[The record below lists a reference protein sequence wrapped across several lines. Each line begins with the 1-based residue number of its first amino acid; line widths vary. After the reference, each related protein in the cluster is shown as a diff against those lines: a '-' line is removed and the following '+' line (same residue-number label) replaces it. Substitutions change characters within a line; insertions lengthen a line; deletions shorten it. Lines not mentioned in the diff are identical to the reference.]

1 MARIGP
7 LARRAALRYAGSA
20 DAPTGGAR
28 GMDQRPMKL
37 LDRLRGSTPAG
48 NVPPAETCAHENL
61 VPRWRGPE
69 VMDDDSKAMGF
80 VCHRCHSEF
89 LPYEVVNRR
98 LRRR

>member
-1 MARIGP
+1 
-7 LARRAALRYAGSA
+7 
-20 DAPTGGAR
+20 
-28 GMDQRPMKL
+28 MKL
-37 LDRLRGSTPAG
+37 LDRLRGSRRSAG
-48 NVPPAETCAHENL
+48 NVPPAQTCAHENL

-98 LRRR
+98 LRRRG

>member
-1 MARIGP
+1 
-7 LARRAALRYAGSA
+7 
-20 DAPTGGAR
+20 
-28 GMDQRPMKL
+28 MDQRPMKL
-37 LDRLRGSTPAG
+37 LDRLRGSAPTG
-48 NVPPAETCAHENL
+48 NVPPADTCACENL